1 MVLKSS
7 GTFKMKQYL
16 VVEQQ
21 SVLADSDY
29 LSTVQEKKKIW
40 IQVLSSVSLQF
51 HKVMRVV
58 YEGG

>member
-1 MVLKSS
+1 
-7 GTFKMKQYL
+7 MKQYL

-29 LSTVQEKKKIW
+29 LSTVQEKKIW